1 MPGHGKHND
10 YFYEGIWPGRE
21 FRGIVWCPTVS
32 GCCDENY
39 YRNKGYTSHY
49 GWKGPFYDNK
59 FGIACYPCCE
69 ASTFGAGKKDKVDP
83 GGRICYY
90 GHEPCPLLCFP
101 CVYGCV
107 CCTGVS
113 WCCCCFNCCT
123 AMPCSEQDVTAV
135 YAKNNPTLVIKP
147 KSYKRDEQG
156 DMFVEAEAPKQV
168 EISRQ
173 VDFASIAPASAVKS
187 KKVQLREC
195 KEMLDEGLITAE
207 DYERQKEHILFGN
220 RPD

>member
-1 MPGHGKHND
+1 
-10 YFYEGIWPGRE
+10 
-21 FRGIVWCPTVS
+21 
-32 GCCDENY
+32 
-39 YRNKGYTSHY
+39 
-49 GWKGPFYDNK
+49 
-59 FGIACYPCCE
+59 
-69 ASTFGAGKKDKVDP
+69 
-83 GGRICYY
+83 
-90 GHEPCPLLCFP
+90 
-101 CVYGCV
+101 
-107 CCTGVS
+107 
-113 WCCCCFNCCT
+113 
-123 AMPCSEQDVTAV
+123 MPCSEQDVTAV